1 MLDAPQAPDALA
13 RPPLPDIVIDPPADP
28 DRPVAGDALFAAA
41 RTLLPVLETGR
52 SLDAAVLRDAM
63 TEAFGA
69 SDAEGAWVWKDA
81 YEAAEA
87 AAVLFMQR
95 YGRGM
100 RRTCGAGEDGPRRM
114 LAMLEAVAALEPSHT
129 RRSEEQVRLQQ
140 FSTPLPL
147 AYAALQAAAVR
158 PGDVVLE
165 PSAGTGMLAVMA
177 QCALGNSVTGNIHLN
192 EYAPTRARLLTKLFP
207 QAVVTAFNAKTIADR
222 LHDVR
227 PTVVLMNPPFSA
239 TPGVDRTRR
248 NADLRHVRSA
258 ASMLPPGGRL
268 VTITSAHCAPGEAVG
283 RLDPPARCV
292 FTMAIDGRAYARRGT
307 GFDTRLTV
315 LERGDGPTANL
326 DGAARAA
333 SAAELLDAI
342 IALVPKRQPIA
353 PVSAPAGP
361 HRDLFGK
368 PVAPKPAPRRG
379 PRSTSTPETRQGHDW
394 GPVGALTVETG
405 PVEPVA
411 ADGDS
416 TANDT
421 GPYAPWRPGVVR
433 VPGAVEHPTPL
444 VQSAAMAAVPHPV
457 PAWRPML
464 PERVVSDGLLS
475 DAQLESVVLAGEA
488 HSRHLAAQ
496 YRIGSGWETVHRCP
510 EDSEDGEEI
519 DPSFVTQDGE
529 TLSEP
534 VRFRR
539 GWMLGDGTGCGK
551 GRQVAAIILDN
562 RLRGRKRALWLSQS
576 DKLLEDARRDW
587 TALGGL
593 ESDVIPLGNFRQGM
607 EIPLDTGIL
616 FATYATLRSPSRQG
630 KPSRLGQIVEWL
642 AGSLDEEDRHAF
654 DGVIVFDEAHA
665 MANAAGSKSERGE
678 VKPSQQGR
686 AGLRLQ
692 NALPDARIAYVSA
705 TGATTVP
712 GLAYAGRLG
721 LWAAGETP
729 FEKRTDF
736 VTAMEA
742 GGVAAM
748 EVVARDLKALGL
760 YQARALAYD
769 GIEVDILEHP
779 LTPEQRRIYDAYADA
794 FKVIHANIE
803 EALKATGIVQ
813 GEDTLNKNAK
823 AAALSA
829 FEGTKQRFFGHLL
842 TGMKCPS
849 TIRAIDADL
858 AAGRSAVVQ
867 LVSTGEALMERRI
880 ADVPASEWDDL
891 NIDLTPRDAILS
903 YLMHAFPVQLQEPF
917 TDDGGN
923 LLSRPARDADGNP
936 VICKEAEDRRDA
948 LIEKLAALPPVPTA
962 LDQIVQHFGHEA
974 VAEITGRSRR
984 VLRITDAKGERLAL
998 RSRPAS
1004 ANLAETAAFM
1014 DGEKR
1019 ILVFSMA
1026 GGTGRS
1032 YHADLS
1038 CGNTERRIHY
1048 LLEPGWRADQAIQ
1061 GLGRTH
1067 RTHQASAPLFR
1078 PVTTDV
1084 KGERRFIATIAR
1096 RLDSLGAITRGQRD
1110 SQTAMGG
1117 SDAALFRE
1125 SDNLESVYARAAL
1138 RQFYGALWRG
1148 SIEGWTLE
1156 RFEKATGLKLTWEGS
1171 LKEDLP
1177 PMPRFL
1183 NRLLALP
1190 IAEQNQLFAELE
1202 KRIATNIEQ
1211 AIEAG
1216 SYEVG
1221 VETVTADSL
1230 AIAGRETLYE
1240 HPGTG
1245 AATELVEIVRRD
1257 RLVPLTAES
1266 ALEIGERD
1274 PGPDGKPRLAVNA
1287 RSKRAA
1293 IVLPAPSRMLDDGGV
1308 TERVRLIRP
1317 AAAETMAR
1325 AELDASNWRR
1335 ADEAGWQRVWDAEI
1349 AGLPS
1354 HRESRFWLATG
1365 LLLPVAARGRAED
1378 RRARVLHA
1386 EVEGRGRRA
1395 GRAER
1400 ERDVHIRVAG
1410 IALVAR
1416 GRGEAQRK
1424 GRGRRGGVL
1433 HDEGVVIRAADRGR
1447 CGQIVAGFVLDV
1459 VAAREAQRHR
1469 GVQARK
1475 VAAGGGHVV
1484 GGGLGARD
1492 RRHGGNRGGRSRDLE
1507 VRRIHVLHRLVE
1519 GYPPGQAVGTGRRG
1533 LRRLARNRGHTR
1545 RGVVHYEAVVV
1556 RAADRGRARQRI
1568 AGHVLDVVAA
1578 REAQRYRAVQ
1588 ARKVAAG
1595 DLDVVGGGLEARDRR
1610 HDGNRGGR
1618 AGDLEV
1624 RRIHILHRL
1633 VERHPP
1639 FDAVGIGRR
1648 RGRRLALDRAHAR
1661 RGGVRRRRYRED
1673 GGQGV
1678 EGPA

>member
-1 MLDAPQAPDALA
+1 MLDARPAPDALA
-13 RPPLPDIVIDPPADP
+13 RPLPPSIPVEPA
-28 DRPVAGDALFAAA
+28 RPVAGDALFDAAQ
-41 RTLLPVLETGR
+41 TLLPVLEAGR
-52 SLDAAVLRDAM
+52 PLDAAILRSTM
-63 TEAFGA
+63 TEAFGT
-69 SDAEGAWVWKDA
+69 SDAEGGWVWKDA

-87 AAVLFMQR
+87 SCVLFLQR

-100 RRTCGAGEDGPRRM
+100 RRTCGGGPDGPRRM

-147 AYAALQAAAVR
+147 AYAALQAAAIR
-158 PGDVVLE
+158 PADVVLE

-177 QCALGNSVTGNIHLN
+177 ECALGDSTTGNLHLN
-192 EYAPTRARLLTKLFP
+192 EIAQTRARLLTRLFP
-207 QAVVTAFNAKTIADR
+207 QAVVTAFNAESIADR
-222 LHDVR
+222 LRDVR

-239 TPGVDRTRR
+239 TPGVDRSRHD
-248 NADLRHVRSA
+248 ADLRHVRSA
-258 ASMLPPGGRL
+258 ASMLPLGGRL
-268 VTITSAHCAPGEAVG
+268 VTITSAHCVLGDAVG

-292 FTMAIDGRAYARRGT
+292 FTMAIDGSAYARRGT

-315 LERGDGPTANL
+315 LERGDGPAVEL
-326 DGAARAA
+326 DGTARAA
-333 SAAELLDAI
+333 NAAELLDAV
-342 IALVPKRQPIA
+342 IAQVPKRQPIA
-353 PVSAPAGP
+353 PLPVPAGP
-361 HRDLFGK
+361 ARDLFGK
-368 PVAPKPAPRRG
+368 PVTPKPATRRG
-379 PRSTSTPETRQGHDW
+379 PKPASTPETRQSHDW
-394 GPVGALTVETG
+394 GPISELVVESGSADTVATD
-405 PVEPVA
+405 
-411 ADGDS
+411 ADS
-416 TANDT
+416 SASDT
-421 GPYAPWRPGVVR
+421 GPYAPWRPGAVR

-444 VQSAAMAAVPHPV
+444 VQSAAMAAVPHPA
-457 PAWRPML
+457 PAYRPML
-464 PERVVSDGLLS
+464 PERVVTDGLLS

-488 HSRHLAAQ
+488 HSRHLAAE
-496 YRIGSGWETVHRCP
+496 YRIGSQWETVHRRKLDDDGN
-510 EDSEDGEEI
+510 EEEVDTSLVTSE
-519 DPSFVTQDGE
+519 GE

-534 VRFRR
+534 VRLRR

-562 RLRGRKRALWLSQS
+562 RLRGRKKALWLSQS

-593 ESDVIPLGNFRQGM
+593 ESDVIPLGDFRQGM
-607 EIPLDTGIL
+607 EIPLDAGIL

-630 KPSRLGQIVEWL
+630 RPSRLDQIVEWL
-642 AGSLDEEDRHAF
+642 AGSLDEEDRHGF
-654 DGVIVFDEAHA
+654 DGVVVFDESHA

-678 VKPSQQGR
+678 TKPSQQGR

-729 FEKRTDF
+729 FEKRVEF
-736 VTAMEA
+736 VSAMEA

-779 LTPEQRRIYDAYADA
+779 LTPEQRRIYDAYAGA

-813 GEDTLNKNAK
+813 GEDTLNRNAK

-923 LLSRPARDADGNP
+923 LLSRPARDPDGNP

-974 VAEITGRSRR
+974 VAEVTGRSRR
-984 VLRITDAKGERLAL
+984 VLRITDARGERLAL

-1138 RQFYGALWRG
+1138 RQFYGALWHG
-1148 SIEGWTLE
+1148 SIEGWNLE
-1156 RFEKATGLKLTWEGS
+1156 RFEKATGLKLTWEGN

-1202 KRIATNIEQ
+1202 ERIASNIEQ

-1230 AIAGRETLYE
+1230 IVAGRETLYE

-1266 ALEIGERD
+1266 ALEIGEGD
-1274 PGPDGKPRLAVNA
+1274 PGPDG
-1287 RSKRAA
+1287 
-1293 IVLPAPSRMLDDGGV
+1293 
-1308 TERVRLIRP
+1308 
-1317 AAAETMAR
+1317 
-1325 AELDASNWRR
+1325 
-1335 ADEAGWQRVWDAEI
+1335 
-1349 AGLPS
+1349 
-1354 HRESRFWLATG
+1354 
-1365 LLLPVAARGRAED
+1365 
-1378 RRARVLHA
+1378 
-1386 EVEGRGRRA
+1386 
-1395 GRAER
+1395 
-1400 ERDVHIRVAG
+1400 
-1410 IALVAR
+1410 
-1416 GRGEAQRK
+1416 
-1424 GRGRRGGVL
+1424 
-1433 HDEGVVIRAADRGR
+1433 
-1447 CGQIVAGFVLDV
+1447 
-1459 VAAREAQRHR
+1459 
-1469 GVQARK
+1469 
-1475 VAAGGGHVV
+1475 
-1484 GGGLGARD
+1484 
-1492 RRHGGNRGGRSRDLE
+1492 NRT
-1507 VRRIHVLHRLVE
+1507 I
-1519 GYPPGQAVGTGRRG
+1519 
-1533 LRRLARNRGHTR
+1533 
-1545 RGVVHYEAVVV
+1545 
-1556 RAADRGRARQRI
+1556 
-1568 AGHVLDVVAA
+1568 
-1578 REAQRYRAVQ
+1578 
-1588 ARKVAAG
+1588 
-1595 DLDVVGGGLEARDRR
+1595 
-1610 HDGNRGGR
+1610 
-1618 AGDLEV
+1618 
-1624 RRIHILHRL
+1624 
-1633 VERHPP
+1633 
-1639 FDAVGIGRR
+1639 F
-1648 RGRRLALDRAHAR
+1648 
-1661 RGGVRRRRYRED
+1661 
-1673 GGQGV
+1673 
-1678 EGPA
+1678 

>member
-1 MLDAPQAPDALA
+1 MLDAHTAPNALA
-13 RPPLPDIVIDPPADP
+13 RPPLPATAIDPTASPV
-28 DRPVAGDALFAAA
+28 RPSAGDALFAAA
-41 RTLLPVLETGR
+41 QALLPVLETGKP
-52 SLDAAVLRDAM
+52 LDAATLRDAM
-63 TEAFGA
+63 TEAFGV
-69 SDAEGAWVWKDA
+69 SDAEGGWVWKDA
-81 YEAAEA
+81 YEAAEVA
-87 AAVLFMQR
+87 VVLFVQR

-100 RRTCGAGEDGPRRM
+100 RRTCGAGADGPCRM
-114 LAMLEAVAALEPSHT
+114 LSMLEAVAALEPSHT

-147 AYAALQAAAVR
+147 AYAALQAAAIR

-177 QCALGNSVTGNIHLN
+177 QCALGTSVTGNLHLN
-192 EYAPTRARLLTKLFP
+192 EYAQTRARLLTRLFP
-207 QAVVTAFNAKTIADR
+207 QAVVTAFNAESIADR

-239 TPGVDRTRR
+239 TPGVDRITRD
-248 NADLRHVRSA
+248 ADLRHVRSA

-268 VTITSAHCAPGEAVG
+268 VTITSAHCAPGDAVG

-315 LERGDGPTANL
+315 LERSAGPAIEL
-326 DGAARAA
+326 DGSARAA
-333 SAAELLDAI
+333 NAAELLDAV
-342 IALVPKRQPIA
+342 IAQVPKRQPVAPA
-353 PVSAPAGP
+353 PVAAGP
-361 HRDLFGK
+361 ARDLFGK
-368 PVAPKPAPRRG
+368 PVAPKPAKRG
-379 PRSTSTPETRQGHDW
+379 PKHASTLETRQAHDW
-394 GPVGALTVETG
+394 GSISELAVETG

-411 ADGDS
+411 AEAETSAAD
-416 TANDT
+416 A

-457 PAWRPML
+457 PAYRPML
-464 PERVVSDGLLS
+464 PERIVSDGLLS

-488 HSRHLAAQ
+488 HSRHLAAE
-496 YRIGSGWETVHRCP
+496 YRIGSQWETVHRCND
-510 EDSEDGEEI
+510 DSDEGEEI
-519 DPSFVTQDGE
+519 DTSFVTSEGE

-607 EIPLDTGIL
+607 EIPLDEGIL

-630 KPSRLGQIVEWL
+630 KPSRLEQIVEWL

-654 DGVIVFDEAHA
+654 DGPIVFDEAHA

-705 TGATTVP
+705 TGATTLP

-736 VTAMEA
+736 VSAMEA

-769 GIEVDILEHP
+769 GIEVDILEHS
-779 LTPEQRRIYDAYADA
+779 LTPEQRRIYDAYAGA

-813 GEDTLNKNAK
+813 GEDTLNRNAK
-823 AAALSA
+823 SAALSA

-849 TIRAIDADL
+849 TIRAIEADL
-858 AAGRSAVVQ
+858 AAGRSSVVQ

-880 ADVPASEWDDL
+880 ADVPVSEWDDL

-923 LLSRPARDADGNP
+923 LLSRPARDPDGNP
-936 VICKEAEDRRDA
+936 VICREATERRDA

-974 VAEITGRSRR
+974 VAEVTGRSRR

-1125 SDNLESVYARAAL
+1125 SDNLESLYAKAAL

-1202 KRIATNIEQ
+1202 QRIASNIEQ

-1257 RLVPLTAES
+1257 KLVPLTPDA

-1293 IVLPAPSRMLDDGGV
+1293 VVLPASSRMIDDGGV
-1308 TERVRLIRP
+1308 QERVRLIRP
-1317 AAAETMAR
+1317 ATGETMAR

-1365 LLLPVAARGRAED
+1365 LLLPVWDRLPAENMRV
-1378 RRARVLHA
+1378 RRLTSDDGISLIGRVLDA
-1386 EVEGRGRRA
+1386 EQVRAVRA
-1395 GRAER
+1395 GFGLDGGPAMTGKEAFEAVMER
-1400 ERDVHIRVAG
+1400 G
-1410 IALVAR
+1410 NALSLAN
-1416 GRGEAQRK
+1416 GW
-1424 GRGRRGGVL
+1424 
-1433 HDEGVVIRAADRGR
+1433 
-1447 CGQIVAGFVLDV
+1447 
-1459 VAAREAQRHR
+1459 
-1469 GVQARK
+1469 
-1475 VAAGGGHVV
+1475 
-1484 GGGLGARD
+1484 
-1492 RRHGGNRGGRSRDLE
+1492 
-1507 VRRIHVLHRLVE
+1507 
-1519 GYPPGQAVGTGRRG
+1519 
-1533 LRRLARNRGHTR
+1533 RLARR
-1545 RGVVHYEAVVV
+1545 RLMG
-1556 RAADRGRARQRI
+1556 ADR
-1568 AGHVLDVVAA
+1568 
-1578 REAQRYRAVQ
+1578 
-1588 ARKVAAG
+1588 
-1595 DLDVVGGGLEARDRR
+1595 
-1610 HDGNRGGR
+1610 
-1618 AGDLEV
+1618 
-1624 RRIHILHRL
+1624 
-1633 VERHPP
+1633 VE
-1639 FDAVGIGRR
+1639 I
-1648 RGRRLALDRAHAR
+1648 
-1661 RGGVRRRRYRED
+1661 
-1673 GGQGV
+1673 
-1678 EGPA
+1678 EGPADTDMDALKRMGCTVEIVSFRARIFAPNAGAMDRILDRWPLAA

>member
-1 MLDAPQAPDALA
+1 M
-13 RPPLPDIVIDPPADP
+13 
-28 DRPVAGDALFAAA
+28 
-41 RTLLPVLETGR
+41 
-52 SLDAAVLRDAM
+52 
-63 TEAFGA
+63 
-69 SDAEGAWVWKDA
+69 
-81 YEAAEA
+81 
-87 AAVLFMQR
+87 
-95 YGRGM
+95 
-100 RRTCGAGEDGPRRM
+100 
-114 LAMLEAVAALEPSHT
+114 
-129 RRSEEQVRLQQ
+129 
-140 FSTPLPL
+140 
-147 AYAALQAAAVR
+147 
-158 PGDVVLE
+158 
-165 PSAGTGMLAVMA
+165 
-177 QCALGNSVTGNIHLN
+177 
-192 EYAPTRARLLTKLFP
+192 
-207 QAVVTAFNAKTIADR
+207 
-222 LHDVR
+222 
-227 PTVVLMNPPFSA
+227 
-239 TPGVDRTRR
+239 
-248 NADLRHVRSA
+248 
-258 ASMLPPGGRL
+258 
-268 VTITSAHCAPGEAVG
+268 
-283 RLDPPARCV
+283 
-292 FTMAIDGRAYARRGT
+292 
-307 GFDTRLTV
+307 
-315 LERGDGPTANL
+315 
-326 DGAARAA
+326 
-333 SAAELLDAI
+333 
-342 IALVPKRQPIA
+342 
-353 PVSAPAGP
+353 
-361 HRDLFGK
+361 
-368 PVAPKPAPRRG
+368 
-379 PRSTSTPETRQGHDW
+379 
-394 GPVGALTVETG
+394 
-405 PVEPVA
+405 
-411 ADGDS
+411 
-416 TANDT
+416 
-421 GPYAPWRPGVVR
+421 
-433 VPGAVEHPTPL
+433 
-444 VQSAAMAAVPHPV
+444 
-457 PAWRPML
+457 
-464 PERVVSDGLLS
+464 
-475 DAQLESVVLAGEA
+475 
-488 HSRHLAAQ
+488 
-496 YRIGSGWETVHRCP
+496 
-510 EDSEDGEEI
+510 
-519 DPSFVTQDGE
+519 
-529 TLSEP
+529 
-534 VRFRR
+534 RFRR

-562 RLRGRKRALWLSQS
+562 RLRGRKKALWLSQS

-607 EIPLDTGIL
+607 EIPLDAGIL

-630 KPSRLGQIVEWL
+630 KPSRLEQIVEWL

-678 VKPSQQGR
+678 TKPSQQGR

-705 TGATTVP
+705 TGATTLP

-729 FEKRTDF
+729 FEKRVEF
-736 VTAMEA
+736 VSAMEA

-779 LTPEQRRIYDAYADA
+779 LTPEQRRIYDAYAGA

-813 GEDTLNKNAK
+813 GEDTLNRNAK

-974 VAEITGRSRR
+974 VAEVTGRSRR

-1110 SQTAMGG
+1110 SARPPW
-1117 SDAALFRE
+1117 AAATRRC
-1125 SDNLESVYARAAL
+1125 SARATTWRALCPKAAL

-1148 SIEGWTLE
+1148 SIEGWNPGALRE
-1156 RFEKATGLKLTWEGS
+1156 GSTGLKLTWEGN

-1202 KRIATNIEQ
+1202 SRIASQ
-1211 AIEAG
+1211 HRAG
-1216 SYEVG
+1216 DRGRQLRGRRRDGHRRLPRRSP
-1221 VETVTADSL
+1221 
-1230 AIAGRETLYE
+1230 AGRRSTSIPA
-1240 HPGTG
+1240 PGRPPSWSRSSAATGWCRSRRNRRWRSANAIRVPTASRASRSTPARSAPPSSCRRLAHARRRRGDGAG
-1245 AATELVEIVRRD
+1245 AADPARDGRDHGPGRARRLQLAPRRRGRVAARVGRRD
-1257 RLVPLTAES
+1257 RRPAVAPGL
-1266 ALEIGERD
+1266 AL
-1274 PGPDGKPRLAVNA
+1274 LA
-1287 RSKRAA
+1287 RH
-1293 IVLPAPSRMLDDGGV
+1293 
-1308 TERVRLIRP
+1308 RP
-1317 AAAETMAR
+1317 AAA
-1325 AELDASNWRR
+1325 
-1335 ADEAGWQRVWDAEI
+1335 
-1349 AGLPS
+1349 GLGP
-1354 HRESRFWLATG
+1354 
-1365 LLLPVAARGRAED
+1365 P
-1378 RRARVLHA
+1378 
-1386 EVEGRGRRA
+1386 A
-1395 GRAER
+1395 GRE
-1400 ERDVHIRVAG
+1400 
-1410 IALVAR
+1410 
-1416 GRGEAQRK
+1416 
-1424 GRGRRGGVL
+1424 
-1433 HDEGVVIRAADRGR
+1433 
-1447 CGQIVAGFVLDV
+1447 
-1459 VAAREAQRHR
+1459 
-1469 GVQARK
+1469 
-1475 VAAGGGHVV
+1475 
-1484 GGGLGARD
+1484 
-1492 RRHGGNRGGRSRDLE
+1492 
-1507 VRRIHVLHRLVE
+1507 
-1519 GYPPGQAVGTGRRG
+1519 
-1533 LRRLARNRGHTR
+1533 
-1545 RGVVHYEAVVV
+1545 
-1556 RAADRGRARQRI
+1556 
-1568 AGHVLDVVAA
+1568 
-1578 REAQRYRAVQ
+1578 
-1588 ARKVAAG
+1588 
-1595 DLDVVGGGLEARDRR
+1595 
-1610 HDGNRGGR
+1610 
-1618 AGDLEV
+1618 
-1624 RRIHILHRL
+1624 
-1633 VERHPP
+1633 
-1639 FDAVGIGRR
+1639 
-1648 RGRRLALDRAHAR
+1648 HA
-1661 RGGVRRRRYRED
+1661 
-1673 GGQGV
+1673 
-1678 EGPA
+1678 GPAAHLG